1 MPNLFVSNFLN
12 VKIAVESKQK
22 ISCTC
27 IGARQKTSQ
36 KHFILIT
43 LQEDEIQ
50 CHTSSYARF
59 QIWRITAVPFCGSK
73 SSYYDA
79 LNFSNLRTKV
89 KIINKFYV
97 WLICHLRK
105 HMKSYKSLNTRTLFF
120 YLFVYL
126 LFHVSTIY
134 CSLSCFRCLNKS
146 KKTW

>member
-12 VKIAVESKQK
+12 IKIAVESKQK

-59 QIWRITAVPFCGSK
+59 QI
-73 SSYYDA
+73 
-79 LNFSNLRTKV
+79 
-89 KIINKFYV
+89 
-97 WLICHLRK
+97 
-105 HMKSYKSLNTRTLFF
+105 
-120 YLFVYL
+120 
-126 LFHVSTIY
+126 
-134 CSLSCFRCLNKS
+134 
-146 KKTW
+146 